1 MNDDVI
7 KELWVDKYRPSK
19 LDNYILNDN
28 IKQYFKNMVSS
39 KQLQNCIFAGIQG
52 SGKTTLAKILCNEF
66 DADVL
71 FVKCA
76 TEGVVDTL
84 RAKIEPFCN
93 AMSMEGKL
101 KIVLLDELDSA
112 SSSGANN
119 F

>member
-1 MNDDVI
+1 MNEI
-7 KELWVDKYRPSK
+7 KLEWVDKYAPK
-19 LDNYILNDN
+19 TLDDYVLDPK
-28 IKQYFKNMVSS
+28 IKKQFKAIVKSNSLTSMT
-39 KQLQNCIFAGIQG
+39 FAGIAG

-84 RAKIEPFCN
+84 RAKIEPFYN